1 MAEYS
6 KYSRGPG
13 DSILALL
20 EPGEYVL
27 NRNAVNDIGE
37 EKLDEINFED
47 SPRFDMSQ
55 RSNFQV
61 GGMLGDMM
69 GYQEGGNKGLEYA
82 EEYEYSPTSI
92 QKLLDKLPG
101 LGGKRAYDRARD
113 YQKAVHLDPEMR
125 ESRRKMMEEGGV
137 NVTGKNIRNI
147 MSDFGKTKQNEWKSK
162 KLVKSLEDPRN
173 FGFRTVLANDD
184 ITDVNQ
190 YIAGLDT
197 GHTVTEDGRMRY
209 SVDPHNIA
217 KTNPGKDIL
226 GLIPFGY
233 SGSVK
238 ENPGIDPYIDP
249 ESLMGQITGM
259 QAGGS
264 TLSYGGAT
272 SETQSLDDI
281 YRRMGMQPNLQQR
294 EQFEEQYAY
303 DPTREGVIFEDYGR
317 AIQGATQSGRQN
329 LMGAGQQMQQAQAKS
344 GFAGGGAG
352 QQAQTQAR
360 DTIMKDFLAQE
371 GAAKSSLFKQVRGER
386 ESWMSDVGA
395 GLSQLQSAEGT
406 EMYGG
411 DNSERGDINESY
423 VDPSDTSDRQSGDD
437 LHSEQTEAEFNP
449 NVFTTESVTVDG
461 VTWQWNPAIGS
472 YQQAP
477 GGFSDKH
484 LKENINLIGSSDSGV
499 NIYTFEYKDKSYGD
513 GLYKGVMAQE
523 VPWASIM
530 MNNGYLAVDYN
541 KIDVDFKRIF

>member
-259 QAGGS
+259 QSGGS
-264 TLSYGGAT
+264 TLSYGGDV
-272 SETQSLDDI
+272 SNTQTLDDI
-281 YRRMGMQPNLQQR
+281 YKKLGIEPTSPQKAKFER
-294 EQFEEQYAY
+294 QFKY
-303 DPTREGVIFEDYGR
+303 DPAREGVIFEDYAR
-317 AIQGATQSGRQN
+317 SMQGATTGARQN
-329 LMGAGQQMQQAQAKS
+329 LLGAGQAASEYQAKA
-344 GFAGGGAG
+344 GFAGSGGVEKSMEQSRG
-352 QQAQTQAR
+352 S
-360 DTIMKDFLAQE
+360 IMDDFLQQE
-371 GAAKSSLFKQVRGER
+371 GAAKSSLFKGVRGER
-386 ESWMSDVGA
+386 ESWAASVAA
-395 GLSQLQSAEGT
+395 GLGQLESRQGT
-406 EMYGG
+406 
-411 DNSERGDINESY
+411 RGYTPE
-423 VDPSDTSDRQSGDD
+423 DTSVDLGEDYSQGMNLPGTDFTPVASLPTTNQGTVYFNGD
-437 LHSEQTEAEFNP
+437 FY
-449 NVFTTESVTVDG
+449 V
-461 VTWQWNPAIGS
+461 W
-472 YQQAP
+472 
-477 GGFSDKH
+477 SD
-484 LKENINLIGSSDSGV
+484 ENGQYEI
-499 NIYTFEYKDKSYGD
+499 
-513 GLYKGVMAQE
+513 Q
-523 VPWASIM
+523 
-530 MNNGYLAVDYN
+530 
-541 KIDVDFKRIF
+541 